1 MKIFILF
8 LSFLM
13 LFTGCSNR
21 ETEII
26 EEISQESSYEESSEN
41 SSITDSESSEE
52 LPSKPEEDEIYI
64 NGWTAGF
71 KPSDFET
78 LDEYYDTFLA
88 EWVKNLEPIEIFETE
103 TEFPFVIKEI
113 FEILT
118 ERDDFNTVVEVTDL
132 IVRGDENKFYA
143 SIQYSTENR
152 VDGIVYDNWL
162 MIRVHKMDDGR
173 YALMT
178 IGGGPCDY
186 GLRTRILHLKM
197 FGNQNDKRR
206 LNEPPFSFLFSPNR
220 AISVSYLGL
229 PARSGR
235 QRI

>member
-13 LFTGCSNR
+13 LFTGCSNC

-162 MIRVHKMDDGR
+162 IIRVHKMDDGK

-178 IGGGPCDY
+178 IGGDPCDY
-186 GLRTRILHLKM
+186 GLEDSDLTLKDVW
-197 FGNQNDKRR
+197 QT
-206 LNEPPFSFLFSPNR
+206 E
-220 AISVSYLGL
+220 
-229 PARSGR
+229 
-235 QRI
+235 

>member
-41 SSITDSESSEE
+41 SSITDSENSGE
-52 LPSKPEEDEIYI
+52 LPSEPEEDEIHI
-64 NGWTAGF
+64 NGWTADF
-71 KPSDFET
+71 KPLNFET
-78 LDEYYDTFLA
+78 LDEYYEAFLA

-143 SIQYSTENR
+143 SIQYNAENP

-186 GLRTRILHLKM
+186 GLEDSDLTLEDVW
-197 FGNQNDKRR
+197 QT
-206 LNEPPFSFLFSPNR
+206 E
-220 AISVSYLGL
+220 
-229 PARSGR
+229 
-235 QRI
+235 